1 MRSASFDLMWTFPC
15 PGSAQC
21 GQELTV
27 DWSRG
32 RSYSKNLVARDLG
45 SSDDSR
51 EEDDEEEEEEMEEEI
66 GCRHHD
72 VSAVQEIG

>member
-1 MRSASFDLMWTFPC
+1 MSFDLMWTFPC
-15 PGSAQC
+15 PGNAQC

-45 SSDDSR
+45 SSDDSWEQD
-51 EEDDEEEEEEMEEEI
+51 EEDEEETEE
-66 GCRHHD
+66 GVDNGHHD
-72 VSAVQEIG
+72 VRAIQEIG